1 MKKWPFFAMNG
12 KSWVRKK
19 SFLLIFSA
27 RDDLVIVSWKSDA
40 RKCLNQVTYLYFDQL
55 SERYQ
60 PLFEGK
66 KLRRFPFFFQ
76 IFCCEKM
83 WVGPKL
89 ALLQE
94 DQLPMSFKSDQRFNF
109 PPLTTMAIGMDLF
122 HLKPARPTDIW
133 FIAFLTQ
140 QRNSEKCQKA
150 ITKFLDNKSKKYE
163 GAFATIELHFV
174 IWLLSLIVGSLS
186 TCVSEPGLPDA
197 AA

>member
-1 MKKWPFFAMNG
+1 MTIGCLEAPKPSYPPF
-12 KSWVRKK
+12 
-19 SFLLIFSA
+19 
-27 RDDLVIVSWKSDA
+27 
-40 RKCLNQVTYLYFDQL
+40 FDQL

-150 ITKFLDNKSKKYE
+150 ITVFHMWQEHGLREKKCFTVDLFSTA
-163 GAFATIELHFV
+163 GALVV
-174 IWLLSLIVGSLS
+174 ITV
-186 TCVSEPGLPDA
+186 
-197 AA
+197 